1 MEESKTPRRLPSS
14 KKLDAARATL
24 ASERR
29 AAHAYAQKAAIE
41 SERKARAVL
50 KERSPPKAA
59 SPAKAPATAPPKAPV
74 PSPPKVPETAP
85 KPQRVTFSPGS
96 SNPDASPRERRLRV
110 ASEQVAAD
118 ASTVPRPPA
127 PKAEATTE
135 VATAD
140 LDAMQTRLA
149 ELDAV
154 KSRLSELEA
163 LVVRQATA
171 ATKMAMAL
179 RPAEAPAEAP
189 APAEAAAAPA
199 AAETVAAA
207 PRVPVI
213 PNLHARSRGPAEA
226 MATPVRRDCGTATEP
241 ATAPARP
248 TAAACAPAASA
259 AATPSAAAERA
270 GALRGSWAA
279 KDCPLRQWQLQACAS
294 CGGGGGGTK
303 AASAKLAQT
312 FARCLAASM
321 RAGEPPGIGGCDIAP
336 TADGWIE
343 CSSCKLR
350 VRAGFRLF
358 EKMWETAQAAD
369 ATRGPPADAQRWA
382 ALLRDE
388 RPFPVSPHTGARPV
402 VRPTRAP
409 RPPTRC
415 RPRRAGSPDRR
426 AGASCGRS
434 WRWCTRRIR

>member
-59 SPAKAPATAPPKAPV
+59 SPVKAPATAPPKAPV

-118 ASTVPRPPA
+118 ASTVPRPPM

-154 KSRLSELEA
+154 KTRLAELES

-199 AAETVAAA
+199 AAETVAAE
-207 PRVPVI
+207 PRVPGRA
-213 PNLHARSRGPAEA
+213 ARGGERL
-226 MATPVRRDCGTATEP
+226 
-241 ATAPARP
+241 
-248 TAAACAPAASA
+248 AS
-259 AATPSAAAERA
+259 SGRA
-270 GALRGSWAA
+270 F
-279 KDCPLRQWQLQACAS
+279 D
-294 CGGGGGGTK
+294 
-303 AASAKLAQT
+303 
-312 FARCLAASM
+312 
-321 RAGEPPGIGGCDIAP
+321 
-336 TADGWIE
+336 
-343 CSSCKLR
+343 
-350 VRAGFRLF
+350 
-358 EKMWETAQAAD
+358 
-369 ATRGPPADAQRWA
+369 
-382 ALLRDE
+382 
-388 RPFPVSPHTGARPV
+388 
-402 VRPTRAP
+402 
-409 RPPTRC
+409 
-415 RPRRAGSPDRR
+415 
-426 AGASCGRS
+426 
-434 WRWCTRRIR
+434 

>member
-1 MEESKTPRRLPSS
+1 MPTERTPP
-14 KKLDAARATL
+14 T
-24 ASERR
+24 
-29 AAHAYAQKAAIE
+29 
-41 SERKARAVL
+41 
-50 KERSPPKAA
+50 AA

-74 PSPPKVPETAP
+74 PSPPKAPVTAP

-110 ASEQVAAD
+110 ATEQVAAD

-127 PKAEATTE
+127 PKEQATTE

-154 KSRLSELEA
+154 KSRLAELES

-179 RPAEAPAEAP
+179 RPAEAPPETP

-199 AAETVAAA
+199 AAETVAAE

-226 MATPVRRDCGTATEP
+226 MATPIRDGGTAAEPDAAPPEHKAP
-241 ATAPARP
+241 ATAPAQP
-248 TAAACAPAASA
+248 TMAACAPAASA
-259 AATPSAAAERA
+259 AATPSAATERA

-279 KDCPLRQWQLQACAS
+279 KDCPLRQWKLQACAS
-294 CGGGGGGTK
+294 CGGGGGSTK

-321 RAGEPPGIGGCDIAP
+321 RAGDPPGIGGCDIAP
-336 TADGWIE
+336 TAGGWIE

-369 ATRGPPADAQRWA
+369 ATRGPPADAHRWA

-388 RPFPVSPHTGARPV
+388 RPRP
-402 VRPTRAP
+402 RRRRGRAP
-409 RPPTRC
+409 AQWCGRRAPPSPPTR

-434 WRWCTRRIR
+434 WRVVSCERVLVSKVAGRFATSC